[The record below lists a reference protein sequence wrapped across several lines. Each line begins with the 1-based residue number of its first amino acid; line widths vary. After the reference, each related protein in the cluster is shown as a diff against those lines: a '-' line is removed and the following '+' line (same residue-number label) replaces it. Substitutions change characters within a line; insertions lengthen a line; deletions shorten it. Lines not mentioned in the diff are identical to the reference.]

1 MWRDDSITITCT
13 KTRARVGRPSVP
25 PHMKSQS
32 AATPQRSKCW
42 ISNVEYP
49 GTRRSS
55 KILHRQYCHSSKTRP
70 KSPMSLI
77 VLLPRGTVVRIRE
90 NPPHHSQ
97 NPSSRVQPSY
107 GGQRFCAHEQAER
120 LSNELA
126 RSFAQSSQRS
136 AQTTTKAT
144 GVSTVFHM
152 QLSIRYFTLP
162 TSGCE
167 RERTPTTHKQG
178 PKLLPESPVM
188 STND

>member
-1 MWRDDSITITCT
+1 MLNTSEPDGLPRFHIANI
-13 KTRARVGRPSVP
+13 VI
-25 PHMKSQS
+25 QF
-32 AATPQRSKCW
+32 
-42 ISNVEYP
+42 I
-49 GTRRSS
+49 
-55 KILHRQYCHSSKTRP
+55 KTRP

-136 AQTTTKAT
+136 
-144 GVSTVFHM
+144 G
-152 QLSIRYFTLP
+152 
-162 TSGCE
+162 
-167 RERTPTTHKQG
+167 
-178 PKLLPESPVM
+178 
-188 STND
+188 